1 MVVLCPICH
10 SFAAT
15 DLKGIIR
22 HLGVIHAHESGFYVR
37 CFVDDCPSTYR
48 NFHSY
53 KKHLYT
59 KHRAVL
65 EVPPISADINVTDNN
80 TPTDEISCR
89 IDDPDDSISSRIDE
103 GRSAALFVLKA
114 KQVHKVSQCVLT
126 NILFDYS
133 EMHENNIREICEK
146 VMVTLDGF
154 FQGSTPETL
163 KISMGE
169 IFASPQASNPFH
181 GLETRQKQ
189 ITAFYK
195 HFNIIVR

>member
-1 MVVLCPICH
+1 
-10 SFAAT
+10 
-15 DLKGIIR
+15 
-22 HLGVIHAHESGFYVR
+22 
-37 CFVDDCPSTYR
+37 
-48 NFHSY
+48 
-53 KKHLYT
+53 
-59 KHRAVL
+59 
-65 EVPPISADINVTDNN
+65 
-80 TPTDEISCR
+80 
-89 IDDPDDSISSRIDE
+89 
-103 GRSAALFVLKA
+103 
-114 KQVHKVSQCVLT
+114 
-126 NILFDYS
+126 
-133 EMHENNIREICEK
+133 MHENNIREICEK